1 MADEDVVV
9 GEVEADPI
17 ETPEN
22 PIVDFMK
29 SVEDQNFTSAERQF
43 NDMIGDRLQDALD
56 QAKVKIAQS
65 IYGGE
70 TEDMAEPE
78 DEVEDFIDDAEEGTL
93 DDLDLEEPEDEVDL
107 TDDETDAWDDDVAP
121 V

>member
-9 GEVEADPI
+9 GEVDADPI

-29 SVEDQNFTSAERQF
+29 SIEDQNFTSAEKQF
-43 NDMIGDRLQDALD
+43 NDMVNDRLQNQLD
-56 QAKVKIAQS
+56 QARTQIAS
-65 IYGGE
+65 AIYGEEELETAVAEVEGE
-70 TEDMAEPE
+70 LEDEEFEEPE
-78 DEVEDFIDDAEEGTL
+78 DEVE
-93 DDLDLEEPEDEVDL
+93 L
-107 TDDETDAWDDDVAP
+107 TDDEQDADDENVAG

>member
-1 MADEDVVV
+1 MADEDVIV

-29 SVEDQNFTSAERQF
+29 SVEDQNFTSAEKQF
-43 NDMIGDRLQDALD
+43 NDMVTDRLQNQLD
-56 QAKVKIAQS
+56 QARTQIAS
-65 IYGGE
+65 AIYGEEELDAAVAEVEGE
-70 TEDMAEPE
+70 LEDEELDDEEFEEPE
-78 DEVEDFIDDAEEGTL
+78 DEVE
-93 DDLDLEEPEDEVDL
+93 L
-107 TDDETDAWDDDVAP
+107 TDDEQDAWDDDVAG

>member
-9 GEVEADPI
+9 GEVDADPI

-29 SVEDQNFTSAERQF
+29 SVEDQNFTSAESQF
-43 NDMIGDRLQDALD
+43 NDMVNDRLQQQLD
-56 QAKVKIAQS
+56 QARAKIAGA
-65 IYGGE
+65 IYGE
-70 TEDMAEPE
+70 EEVEAAI
-78 DEVEDFIDDAEEGTL
+78 DEVEGEEY
-93 DDLDLEEPEDEVDL
+93 DEDEIEL
-107 TDDETDAWDDDVAP
+107 TDDEMDADDENVAG

>member
-9 GEVEADPI
+9 SEVDADPI

-29 SVEDQNFTSAERQF
+29 SVEDQNFTSAEAQF
-43 NDMIGDRLQDALD
+43 NDMVNDRLQQQLN
-56 QAKVKIAQS
+56 QARAKIAGA
-65 IYGGE
+65 IYGE
-70 TEDMAEPE
+70 EEVEAAI
-78 DEVEDFIDDAEEGTL
+78 DEVEGEEY
-93 DDLDLEEPEDEVDL
+93 DEDEIEL
-107 TDDETDAWDDDVAP
+107 TDDEMDADDENVAG

>member
-9 GEVEADPI
+9 GEVDADPI

-29 SVEDQNFTSAERQF
+29 SIEDQNFTSAEAQF
-43 NDMIGDRLQDALD
+43 NDMVNDRLQNQLD
-56 QAKVKIAQS
+56 QARAKIAGA
-65 IYGGE
+65 IYGEEEVEAAIDEVEGE
-70 TEDMAEPE
+70 ESE
-78 DEVEDFIDDAEEGTL
+78 DEVE
-93 DDLDLEEPEDEVDL
+93 L
-107 TDDETDAWDDDVAP
+107 TDDEQDAWDDDVAG

>member
-9 GEVEADPI
+9 GEVAADPI
-17 ETPEN
+17 ETPAN

-43 NDMIGDRLQDALD
+43 NDMIGDRLQNALD

-70 TEDMAEPE
+70 IDDMVEPE
-78 DEVEDFIDDAEEGTL
+78 EEDEDFIDDAEEGTL
-93 DDLDLEEPEDEVDL
+93 DDFDVELS
-107 TDDETDAWDDDVAP
+107 DDEQDADDEDVAP